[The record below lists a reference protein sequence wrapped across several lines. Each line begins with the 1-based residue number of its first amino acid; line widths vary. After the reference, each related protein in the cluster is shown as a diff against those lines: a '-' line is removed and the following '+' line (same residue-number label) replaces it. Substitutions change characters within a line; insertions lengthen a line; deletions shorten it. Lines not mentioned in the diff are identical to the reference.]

1 MGLRVPAA
9 GIFLQSD
16 PDPEQVSPYEDR
28 RVSDAYRTLLDIR
41 EGSPI

>member
-1 MGLRVPAA
+1 MDGVPVSGL
-9 GIFLQSD
+9 FLQSD
-16 PDPEQVSPYEDR
+16 PDLEQVPPYEDR